1 MKRISAMVAAA
12 SVLVLIAADDP
23 PKPKDAQASY
33 EPRSAA
39 GAGQKFLEKFVGE
52 WDVQKAF
59 YPRSGEPSRGK
70 GRCRQA
76 MIHGGRFLQSDFVF
90 EQPGGEST
98 GTGLIGFEP
107 ESGLF
112 TSVWTDSRQ
121 TKMSLRRS
129 RDKFDGEKI
138 VLYSKSLDEAKE
150 SRSSKTI
157 SQIEDGGAKIV
168 HKQYAIG
175 AGGEE
180 RLMMELILTRKTPAS
195 GAK

>member
-1 MKRISAMVAAA
+1 
-12 SVLVLIAADDP
+12 
-23 PKPKDAQASY
+23 
-33 EPRSAA
+33 
-39 GAGQKFLEKFVGE
+39 
-52 WDVQKAF
+52 
-59 YPRSGEPSRGK
+59 
-70 GRCRQA
+70 

-112 TSVWTDSRQ
+112 TSVWADSRQ